1 MSQHEKVR
9 DILLQRKEVLKMKHL
24 AKIANINESTLS
36 KFMNNQRELN
46 EEQVESIIQY
56 LEEFYNFDRNDIDD
70 RAKIIAIYNN
80 KGGVGKTTICQNIAA
95 FFNILGSRVLLI
107 DADPQ
112 GNLTDSVLGE
122 EPLDDYEEGKIKD
135 FYYACESTALEL
147 EGKSNHSP
155 VNIAEVVMPVYE
167 TQDISKRFDVIPT
180 FDKLERL
187 QSSFPDI
194 VFDQSRNLFLETLK
208 PILDD
213 YDYVFI
219 DGAPDKGILGRL
231 ALGAADHVIIPVWPN
246 QRSVKG
252 IKNLYNMLPVQ
263 KRSENYNLG
272 AVMNSIFTT
281 FKFFRD
287 EMQAFRENMQQS
299 LPVFDQSIR
308 MNLHI
313 AQASLLRVDIFRFEK
328 FYRGDSKSPSN
339 GYSDFLK
346 FAYELMIRMEL
357 ITEEYAY
364 REFKSDFKQLL
375 EADAVQPIYA
385 EDYEETE
392 L

>member
-1 MSQHEKVR
+1 MSLNEKIR
-9 DILLQRKEVLKMKHL
+9 DLLLQRKEVLKMKHL
-24 AKIANINESTLS
+24 AKIANINETTLS
-36 KFMNNQRELN
+36 KFTNNQRDLS
-46 EEQVESIIQY
+46 EEQIESIIGY
-56 LEEFYNFDRNDIDD
+56 LEEFYNFDRNEVED

-80 KGGVGKTTICQNIAA
+80 KGGVGKTTICHNIAA

-122 EPLDDYEEGKIKD
+122 EPHEAYETGEIKD
-135 FYYACESTALEL
+135 LYYACESKAMDLEGKTNHDPVHVEDILIPIYPEL
-147 EGKSNHSP
+147 EG
-155 VNIAEVVMPVYE
+155 
-167 TQDISKRFDVIPT
+167 QRFDIVPT

-194 VFDQSRNLFLETLK
+194 IFDQSRNLFIETLK
-208 PILDD
+208 PILGN
-213 YDYVFI
+213 YDYIFI

-252 IKNLYNMLPVQ
+252 IKNLYNMLPAQ
-263 KRSENYNLG
+263 KRTDNYNLG
-272 AVMNSIFTT
+272 TVMNSIFTT

-287 EMQAFRENMQQS
+287 EMDAFRSNMS
-299 LPVFDQSIR
+299 ETLPVFDQSIR

-328 FYRGDSKSPSN
+328 FYRNEGKNVSN
-339 GYSDFLK
+339 GYADFLQ
-346 FAYELMIRMEL
+346 FAYELMIRLNL
-357 ITEEYAY
+357 IDESYPY
-364 REFKSDFKQLL
+364 KDFKSDFKELL
-375 EADAVQPIYA
+375 QNDPVKPIYVD
-385 EDYEETE
+385 EYEESE